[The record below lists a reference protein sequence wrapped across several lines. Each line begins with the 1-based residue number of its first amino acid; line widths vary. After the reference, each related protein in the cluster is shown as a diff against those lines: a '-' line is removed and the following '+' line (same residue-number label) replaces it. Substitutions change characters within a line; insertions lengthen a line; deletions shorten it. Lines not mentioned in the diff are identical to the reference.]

1 MNRICLFIAALILV
15 MAAQSPL
22 SAQRTREIA
31 LVGKIN
37 LKAVLLLHPAMASYD
52 PAYQAFKVDASRVS
66 PQVQQQKAAQHKA
79 ELEKL
84 SSTLKSTQAKI
95 HELRRNHDR
104 NMQNLSNQYVSGI
117 EKLATG
123 PAGLKRQEYLINSN
137 RTESAFNAKLQAMN
151 NQLLMAQEQ
160 YDRLSKVAYHVGH
173 TDPDETKRKFS
184 AILNEVRQYT
194 QQIATQKNVQVVLN
208 TSLSSSLKLDNRN
221 NNIVMPPEL
230 DYAKVFSIPFPREIS
245 GDEAAVAGYY
255 GNITS
260 LAFNWL
266 THGDKIL
273 DPFRASILDND
284 VFIGGVDL
292 TPDVLV
298 SIFRAYKIDTH
309 IGNAIIQ
316 SLNVN

>member
-1 MNRICLFIAALILV
+1 MNRICFLIFAVIMLV
-15 MAAQSPL
+15 VAIHSPLAAQRS
-22 SAQRTREIA
+22 REIA

-52 PAYQAFKVDASRVS
+52 PAYQAFKVDASKLS

-79 ELEKL
+79 ELAKL
-84 SSTLKSTQAKI
+84 SSTIKSTQAKI

-151 NQLLMAQEQ
+151 NQLLMAQDQ
-160 YDRLSKVAYHVGH
+160 YDRLSRVAYHVGH
-173 TDPDETKRKFS
+173 TDPDETKRKFL

-208 TSLSSSLKLDNRN
+208 TSLSSSLKLDRSNTV
-221 NNIVMPPEL
+221 VMPPEL
-230 DYAKVFSIPFPREIS
+230 DYAKVFSIPFPREITS
-245 GDEAAVAGYY
+245 DEAAVAGYY

-260 LAFNWL
+260 LAHNWL

-298 SIFRAYKIDTH
+298 SIFRAYKVDTH